1 MKKILLFSV
10 LLSIVLALN
19 AQTQFSVPTRTLQQ
33 KYNYSRMLLYNNVLA
48 LINIAKSDGTTPAE
62 LGKSI
67 GEKFPWDKNS
77 TYEQLVNF
85 MLTATASL
93 TDSVK
98 IIEQSNEKIVFTA
111 PHIYPNLERQGVIYG
126 STVEEL
132 IEYWDAMMVA
142 IANPL
147 GISCKWTWGEEGQKI
162 EISKK

>member
-1 MKKILLFSV
+1 MAS
-10 LLSIVLALN
+10 

-33 KYNYSRMLLYNNVLA
+33 KYDYSRMMLYNNVLA
-48 LINIAKSDGTTPAE
+48 LINIAKSEGTTPAE
-62 LGKSI
+62 LGKKI
-67 GEKFPWDKNS
+67 GEKFPWDEDS

-85 MLTATASL
+85 MLRSLASL

-98 IIEQSNEKIVFTA
+98 ITEQSKEKIVFTT
-111 PHIYPNLERQGVIYG
+111 PHIYPALERQGVIYG

-132 IEYWDAMMVA
+132 IAYSDAMMAA

-147 GISCKWTWGEEGQKI
+147 GISCKWTWGKEGQKI